1 MIVLVRMINRKIFL
15 AGLLSPMLSWAIT
28 YPPYEVFPY
37 LADSTDTPPV
47 NYTKVCEPGKTN
59 ESQASYV
66 VLGVFYPRTYQ
77 AVAANYDGD
86 LVIPA
91 FIDGLPVRKI
101 NAYGFSMCN
110 KLRSVSIPST
120 MREIGDCAFTWCT
133 ALTNVTFAEG
143 TTTIGSSAFSNC
155 VSLTS
160 ISLPKTLSLIGEK
173 CFERCSQLTDVYF
186 RGNAPRLLPPSV
198 SGKAYLG
205 EIWYNSNPPYKKPTI
220 HIDPNTT
227 GWIAPYVKG
236 VPEKWPVDFGY
247 IEAYETVAE
256 NGSGGGSGTGASG
269 FVTVITEI
277 SGSAVAIPESWSHRY
292 PSYQAKFGSDF
303 TRSLTLPTGK
313 LDASGNALLVWQDY
327 VAGTDP
333 TDVNDLFSATISL
346 EASGP
351 SISWTPKLSPTEE
364 AKRKYTI
371 YGRYSLLTG
380 DWTVVQ
386 PGSESNYNF
395 FKVTVEMR

>member
-1 MIVLVRMINRKIFL
+1 MFDRGRKSILFWM
-15 AGLLSPMLSWAIT
+15 GLLSPLFVWAT
-28 YPPYEVFPY
+28 SYPPYEVYGY
-37 LADSTDTPPV
+37 LAESTDTPPV
-47 NYTKVCEPGKTN
+47 NYTKVCDPGKTG

-66 VLGVFYPRTYQ
+66 VLGIFYPRTYQ

-91 FIDGLPVRKI
+91 YIDGLPVRKI
-101 NAYGFSMCN
+101 NAGAFSMCTRL
-110 KLRSVSIPST
+110 KSVSIPST
-120 MREIGDCAFTWCT
+120 MREIGDSAFTWCT
-133 ALTNVTFAEG
+133 SLTNVTFAEG
-143 TTTIGSSAFSNC
+143 TTMIGSYVFSNC

-160 ISLPKTLSLIGEK
+160 ISLPKSLSRIGEK
-173 CFERCSQLTDVYF
+173 CFERCSRLTDVYF
-186 RGNAPRLLPPSV
+186 RGNAPRLLPPTF

-205 EIWYNSNPPYKKPTI
+205 EIWYDWTAPYKRPKI

-247 IEAYETVAE
+247 IEAYETVTE
-256 NGSGGGSGTGASG
+256 NGSAGSGTGSSG

-277 SGSAVAIPESWSHRY
+277 SGSAVAIPESWSHKY

-313 LDASGNALLVWQDY
+313 TDASGNALLVWQDY

-333 TDVNDLFSATISL
+333 TDLNDMFSATISL
-346 EASGP
+346 QTGEP
-351 SISWTPKLSPTEE
+351 SISWTPKLSSSEE
-364 AKRKYTI
+364 AKRRYTI
-371 YGRYSLLTG
+371 YGRKSLLTG
-380 DWTVVQ
+380 DWTVV
-386 PGSESNYNF
+386 PSGSESNYNF